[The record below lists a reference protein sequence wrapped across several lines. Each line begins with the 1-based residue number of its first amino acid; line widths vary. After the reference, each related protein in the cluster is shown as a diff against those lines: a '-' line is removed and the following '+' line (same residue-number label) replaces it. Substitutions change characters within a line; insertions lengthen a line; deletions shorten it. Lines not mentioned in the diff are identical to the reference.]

1 MLKIYPNNINELKKQ
16 KKRTYLRDMVN
27 FDNSE
32 IYVLFDSSNM
42 INLSNKISDKL
53 NKSTKYFKIL
63 DKTPFYIL
71 KIESDIY
78 LIKRKKI
85 KKIKKYIYKNKINK
99 NILLSNIIDP
109 NITKNTYQMLEKG
122 LQIEQ
127 LELIDVKDINSIEE
141 FKILTLKNKEES
153 KIVKKNDKNKAI
165 HLKNESSFLKIKE
178 DLEFFVNNFN
188 YLNFNNDIKY
198 LLPSLFSITKDD
210 KINYFYAEYSKL
222 NVVGDYIEIKREEK
236 QEYINRN
243 IITKIELK
251 NEEKDLEISDPLGKD
266 FFYKIYIVEIKIYVD
281 TKKDPEI
288 FYCFEEDLKK
298 NELFKVNKNK
308 FLKEI

>member
-1 MLKIYPNNINELKKQ
+1 MLKIYPANINELKKE
-16 KKRTYLRDMVN
+16 KKRTYLSDMVN

-32 IYVLFDSSNM
+32 IYVLFDSSNT
-42 INLSNKISDKL
+42 INLSNKISDNVSK
-53 NKSTKYFKIL
+53 NTKYFRIL

-78 LIKRKKI
+78 LIKRNKI
-85 KKIKKYIYKNKINK
+85 KEIKKYIYKKKINK

-109 NITKNTYQMLEKG
+109 NITEKTYHILGKG

-141 FKILTLKNKEES
+141 FKILTLKNKKES
-153 KIVKKNDKNKAI
+153 KIVKNNDNKAI
-165 HLKNESSFLKIKE
+165 HLKNEKSFLEIKE
-178 DLEFFVNNFN
+178 DLEFFINNLN

-198 LLPSLFSITKDD
+198 LLLSLFSITKDD

-236 QEYINRN
+236 QEYINKN
-243 IITKIELK
+243 NITKIELK
-251 NEEKDLEISDPLGKD
+251 NEQKDLEFSDPIGKE
-266 FFYKIYIVEIKIYVD
+266 FFYKIYIVEIKIYIK